1 MSTEILHDTL
11 PAITL
16 KPREERRLLN
26 GHLWVFSNEI
36 AAING
41 APERGAL
48 VRVRA
53 SRGFTL
59 GTGIYNPQSLIAV
72 RITSRSDEPLDT
84 DWFRKRIGR
93 ALRLRE
99 QLFPGERTYRLL
111 HSESD
116 GVPGVIADRFDRVIV
131 VQIAAAGMEDRR
143 EMLYDAL
150 MEIDGVE
157 GIVERNDQGL
167 RTLEGLPE
175 RVGVVR
181 GTADVQTISDGIL
194 QYRIDPLGGQ
204 KTGFYLDQRD
214 NRIAMGRY
222 MTRGRVLDLFS
233 NYGGFALH
241 ARHAGADEVIAVD
254 SSALAVRSIQ
264 ENAELNG
271 LDNITLRTNDV
282 FSELHERKQNNEL
295 FDVVIADPPP
305 FARSKKHVAAARKKY
320 VELFSLSLGLLV
332 PDGTAFLA
340 TCSHHITRETF
351 MEMLR
356 ESLVKSRRHGIILEE
371 RGAAPDHPLHPA
383 MPETG
388 YLHGAVVRVLSY

>member
-1 MSTEILHDTL
+1 MSTEELHDKL

-36 AAING
+36 AGIDG

-53 SRGFTL
+53 SRGFSL

-84 DWFRKRIGR
+84 DWFRRRIAR
-93 ALRLRE
+93 ALYLRE
-99 QLFPGERTYRLL
+99 ELFPGERTYRLL

-116 GVPGVIADRFDRVIV
+116 GIPGVIADRFDGVIA

-150 MEIDGVE
+150 MELEGVE

-175 RVGVVR
+175 RVGIVR
-181 GTADVQTISDGIL
+181 GSADIQTISDGIL
-194 QYRIDPLGGQ
+194 RYRIDPLGGQ

-214 NRIAMGRY
+214 NRIAMRRY
-222 MTRGRVLDLFS
+222 MTHGRVLDLFS
-233 NYGGFALH
+233 NFGGFALH

-254 SSALAVRSIQ
+254 SSAIAVRSIQ

-271 LDNITLRTNDV
+271 LGEITLRTNDV
-282 FSELHERKQNNEL
+282 FSELHERKMNNES

-351 MEMLR
+351 MEMIR
-356 ESLVKSRRHGIILEE
+356 ESLVKSKRHGIILEE

-388 YLHGAVVRVLSY
+388 YLHGAVVRVVSW